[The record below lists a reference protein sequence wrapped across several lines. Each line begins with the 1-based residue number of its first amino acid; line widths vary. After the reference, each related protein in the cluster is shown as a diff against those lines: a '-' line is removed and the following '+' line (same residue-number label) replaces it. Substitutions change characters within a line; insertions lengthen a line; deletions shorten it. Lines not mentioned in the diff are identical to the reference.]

1 VEGFLTREELTRDI
15 AARTGLSRREAGAA
29 LEAALAIIEEA
40 LCRGDSVFLRGFGCF
55 EPRPGLRRRARD
67 PRGGGTMEIPSRTR
81 PFFRPYDRLK
91 EAVGRAMTEYIP
103 SAFFHPGGPGIAKV
117 SICGSFNDWNRDSD
131 PMQRL
136 PDGSWV
142 AEIPLPAGRTF
153 SYMFSVDG
161 RLVPDPDP
169 DVPRDDSGRS
179 LRSL

>member
-1 VEGFLTREELTRDI
+1 
-15 AARTGLSRREAGAA
+15 
-29 LEAALAIIEEA
+29 
-40 LCRGDSVFLRGFGCF
+40 
-55 EPRPGLRRRARD
+55 
-67 PRGGGTMEIPSRTR
+67 
-81 PFFRPYDRLK
+81 
-91 EAVGRAMTEYIP
+91 
-103 SAFFHPGGPGIAKV
+103 
-117 SICGSFNDWNRDSD
+117 GSFNDWNRDSD